1 MTTHHHHKPTHNE
14 DEYFAKQDAELIK
27 ARRAA
32 LDSQRQKAERASHYM
47 KCPKCGA
54 DLVERKFHA
63 MVIDVCPECKGT
75 WMDAGELEM
84 LGYVKRSEISRFIG
98 SLFGLK

>member
-1 MTTHHHHKPTHNE
+1 MSHHHKPTHNE
-14 DEYFAKQDAELIK
+14 DEYFAKHDAELLK
-27 ARRAA
+27 ERRAM
-32 LDSQRQKAERASHYM
+32 LDQQRASSERASHFM

-54 DLVERKFHA
+54 DLLERKFHS
-63 MVIDVCPECKGT
+63 MVIDVCPDCKGT

-84 LGYVKRSEISRFIG
+84 LGMVKQSELQRFVG

>member
-1 MTTHHHHKPTHNE
+1 MPTDHKPSHNE
-14 DEYFAKQDAELIK
+14 DEDFAKHDAELIK
-27 ARRAA
+27 ARRSA
-32 LDSQRQKAERASHYM
+32 LDEQRRKAERATHYM
-47 KCPKCGA
+47 KCPKCGG
-54 DLVERKFHA
+54 DLVEKKFHA
-63 MVIDVCPECKGT
+63 LVIDVCPDCKGT

>member
-1 MTTHHHHKPTHNE
+1 MPPFDEKPSRNE
-14 DEYFAKQDAELIK
+14 DEYFAKQDAELMK

-32 LDSQRQKAERASHYM
+32 LDQDRKKSERASHFM

-54 DLVERKFHA
+54 DLQEKKFHNI
-63 MVIDVCPECKGT
+63 VIDICPECKGT

-84 LGYVKRSEISRFIG
+84 LGYVKRNEFSRFVG

>member
-1 MTTHHHHKPTHNE
+1 MAHHHKPTHNE
-14 DEYFAKQDAELIK
+14 DEYFAKHDAELLK
-27 ARRAA
+27 ARRAM
-32 LDSQRQKAERASHYM
+32 LDEQRASSERASHVM

-54 DLVERKFHA
+54 DLLEKKFHS
-63 MVIDVCPECKGT
+63 MVIDVCPDCKGT

-84 LGYVKRSEISRFIG
+84 LGKVKQSELQRFVG

>member
-1 MTTHHHHKPTHNE
+1 MSHHHKPTHNE
-14 DEYFAKQDAELIK
+14 DEYFAKHDAELLK
-27 ARRAA
+27 ARRAM
-32 LDSQRQKAERASHYM
+32 LDEQRASSERASHFM

-54 DLVERKFHA
+54 ALLERKFHST
-63 MVIDVCPECKGT
+63 VIDVCPDCKGT

-84 LGYVKRSEISRFIG
+84 LGMVKQSELQRFVG